1 MDYAKVQPERKPSF
15 APPRSPVSP
24 LVQKT
29 LTEKGIALFVIAQLA
44 CIWTD
49 KSDPKQKSNL
59 AHLVQK

>member
-1 MDYAKVQPERKPSF
+1 MDYAKVQRARKPSF

-44 CIWTD
+44 FSWTD
-49 KSDPKQKSNL
+49 KSGHKEKPNL